1 MPLHYYLNVVSYYK
15 HDKCKCSTIYYMD
28 IKAKNNHK
36 IQVKRGKK
44 IRIGK
49 TGQVR

>member
-1 MPLHYYLNVVSYYK
+1 MQYNG
-15 HDKCKCSTIYYMD
+15 YMD
-28 IKAKNNHK
+28 IKANNNHK
-36 IQVKRGKK
+36 IQVKREKK